1 MSKPK
6 TKKTAA
12 AKAEPAKTL
21 EFPGSS
27 EFRAW
32 LESNHDKCDGVWL
45 RFFKKASKVVS
56 VKYAEALDHSLC
68 FGWIDGQVRP
78 FDERSWIQKFTPRRA
93 RSSWSKRNTE
103 HVDRLAKAGLMHA
116 AGQKAIDAAKA
127 DGRWAAA
134 YDSPRNAVPPADF
147 LKALESNKKAK
158 EFFATL
164 NRANIYYIVY
174 NLQTAKKPETR
185 ERRFKMIMESL
196 ERGRKFH

>member
-1 MSKPK
+1 MSRKTTKP
-6 TKKTAA
+6 A
-12 AKAEPAKTL
+12 AKPTQEKPTPL
-21 EFPGSS
+21 EFAGSA

-32 LESNHDKCDGVWL
+32 LESNHDKCDGIWL
-45 RFFKKASKVVS
+45 RFFKKASKVAS
-56 VKYAEALDHSLC
+56 VNYAEALDHSLC

-78 FDERSWIQKFTPRRA
+78 FDAHSWIQKFTPRRT

-103 HVDRLAKAGLMHA
+103 HVARLTKAGLMHA
-116 AGQKAIDAAKA
+116 AGHKAIEAAKA
-127 DGRWAAA
+127 DGRWAGA

-185 ERRFKMIMESL
+185 ERRFKMILESL
-196 ERGRKFH
+196 ERGKKFH